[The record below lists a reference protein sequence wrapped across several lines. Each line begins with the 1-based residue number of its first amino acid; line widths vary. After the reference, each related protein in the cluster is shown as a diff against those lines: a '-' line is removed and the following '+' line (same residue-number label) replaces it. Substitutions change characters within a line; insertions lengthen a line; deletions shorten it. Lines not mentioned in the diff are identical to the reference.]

1 MSETIFTNARI
12 VTRDAV
18 LQGDVVVRDGTIAA
32 VEPARRPSAAPG
44 AVDFAGD
51 LLLPGLVELHTDNL
65 EKHATPRPQ
74 VRWPAV
80 SAAIT
85 HDAQM
90 AASGITTVFDA
101 LAIGDIQRG
110 GIRLSTLGT
119 MVDAVTQAQQQGML
133 RADHHLHLRCELSYP
148 ELQELMAPLADHPLV
163 GLISLMDHTP
173 GQRQFVSLDQFK
185 TYYQGKYNLSDQALA
200 EFVSSRQADQQ
211 RYAAG
216 NRALVVAL
224 ARGRGIRLASHDD
237 ATSAHIA
244 EAREAGVVIA
254 EFPTTHEAAAAA
266 HAAGLS
272 VLGGAP
278 NVVRGGSHSGNASAL
293 DFARAGLLDIL
304 SSDYV
309 PVALLHAAFKLADEA
324 GIRLP
329 DAVATVSANPA
340 AAVGLSDRGRIAPG
354 LRADLVRVAVIDT
367 LPFART
373 TWRLGQRIA

>member
-1 MSETIFTNARI
+1 MSEILFTNARI
-12 VTRDAV
+12 VTRHETFR
-18 LQGDVVVRDGTIAA
+18 GDLLVRDGLIAR
-32 VEPARRPSAAPG
+32 VEPAERPSAVPG
-44 AVDFAGD
+44 AVDLDGD
-51 LLLPGLVELHTDNL
+51 FLLPGLVELHTDNL
-65 EKHATPRPQ
+65 ERHTTPRPR
-74 VRWPAV
+74 VRWPAL
-80 SAAIT
+80 SAVIT

-90 AASGITTVFDA
+90 AASGITTIYDA

-110 GIRLSTLGT
+110 GDRLSTLDH
-119 MVDAVTQAQQQGML
+119 MVGAVAEAQQAGML
-133 RADHHLHLRCELSYP
+133 RADHFLHLRCELSYP
-148 ELQELMAPLADHPLV
+148 ELQALLAPLAAHPMV

-185 TYYQGKYNLSDQALA
+185 TYYQGKYNLSDAALTAFIA
-200 EFVSSRQADQQ
+200 ERQADQQ
-211 RYAAG
+211 RYAGG
-216 NRALVVAL
+216 NRAAVIAL
-224 ARGRGIRLASHDD
+224 ARGRGLKLASHDD
-237 ATSAHIA
+237 ATAAHIA
-244 EAREAGVVIA
+244 EASKAGVVIA

-266 HAAGLS
+266 RAAGLS

-278 NVVRGGSHSGNASAL
+278 NVVRGASHSGNASAL

-309 PVALLHAAFKLADEA
+309 PVSLLHAAFTLTAAA
-324 GIRLP
+324 GITLP

-340 AAVGLSDRGRIAPG
+340 AAMGLADRGHIAPG

>member
-18 LQGDVVVRDGTIAA
+18 LQGDVVVRAGTIAA
-32 VEPARRPSAAPG
+32 VEPAQRPSAAPG
-44 AVDFAGD
+44 VVDLAGD

-80 SAAIT
+80 SAVIT

-119 MVDAVTQAQQQGML
+119 MVDAVTQAQHQGML

-148 ELQELMAPLADHPLV
+148 ELEQLILPLAAHPLV
-163 GLISLMDHTP
+163 GLLSLMDHTP

-185 TYYQGKYNLSDQALA
+185 TYYQGKYNLSDAALA
-200 EFVSSRQADQQ
+200 DFIAERKADQE
-211 RYAAG
+211 RHAPH
-216 NRALVVAL
+216 NRATVVGL
-224 ARGRGIRLASHDD
+224 ARERGLRLASHDD
-237 ATSAHIA
+237 ATPEHVA
-244 EAREAGVVIA
+244 EAKEAGVVIA
-254 EFPTTHEAAAAA
+254 EFPTTKEAAAAA
-266 HAAGLS
+266 RAAGIA

-278 NVVRGGSHSGNASAL
+278 NVVRGVSHSGNASAL
-293 DFARAGLLDIL
+293 DLARAGLIDIL

-309 PVALLHAAFKLADEA
+309 PVALLHSAFKLSGEA
-324 GIRLP
+324 GIALP
-329 DAVATVSANPA
+329 DAIATVSANPA
-340 AAVGLSDRGRIAPG
+340 ASVGLEDRGRIAPG
-354 LRADLVRVAVIDT
+354 LRADLIRVALIDA
-367 LPFART
+367 LPVVRT
-373 TWRLGQRIA
+373 TWRLGERIA

>member
-32 VEPARRPSAAPG
+32 VEPAQRPSAAPG

-80 SAAIT
+80 SAVIT

-119 MVDAVTQAQQQGML
+119 MVDAVSSAQQRGML
-133 RADHHLHLRCELSYP
+133 RADHHLHFRCELSYP
-148 ELQELMAPLADHPLV
+148 ELEQLIIPLAAHPLV
-163 GLISLMDHTP
+163 GLLSLMDHTP

-185 TYYQGKYNLSDQALA
+185 TYYQGKYNLSDAALNVFIA
-200 EFVSSRQADQQ
+200 ERKADQE
-211 RYAAG
+211 RHAPR
-216 NRALVVAL
+216 NRATVIGL
-224 ARGRGIRLASHDD
+224 ARERGLRLASHDD
-237 ATSAHIA
+237 ATPEHVI
-244 EAREAGVVIA
+244 EAKEAGVVIA
-254 EFPTTHEAAAAA
+254 EFPTTQEAAASAR
-266 HAAGLS
+266 AAGIA

-278 NVVRGGSHSGNASAL
+278 NVVRGASHSGNASAL
-293 DFARAGLLDIL
+293 DLARAGLIDIL

-309 PVALLHAAFKLADEA
+309 PVALLHSAFKLSDEA
-324 GIRLP
+324 GIALA

-340 AAVGLSDRGRIAPG
+340 ASVGLADRGRIAPG
-354 LRADLVRVAVIDT
+354 LRADLIRVAVIDD
-367 LPFART
+367 LPVVRT
-373 TWRLGQRIA
+373 TWRLGERIA